1 MDVYHQVKHRLQAP
15 TLTRKFDSSH
25 WIQCGADGR
34 ADVWVKTTFSVT
46 KHHNIVASFFR
57 NITTLCCA
65 KSRRCESSRVT
76 SPLDMGLSA
85 RVELRYERCLREHKM
100 QNKTLSETS

>member
-1 MDVYHQVKHRLQAP
+1 MVVYHQVKHRLQAP
-15 TLTRKFDSSH
+15 TLTRKFDSH

-34 ADVWVKTTFSVT
+34 ADEWVKTIFSVT

-65 KSRRCESSRVT
+65 KSRRFESCRVT
-76 SPLDMGLSA
+76 SPLGMGLSA
-85 RVELRYERCLREHKM
+85 RVEFRYERCLRENKM
-100 QNKTLSETS
+100 QIKTLSETS

>member
-1 MDVYHQVKHRLQAP
+1 MVVYHQVKHRLQAP
-15 TLTRKFDSSH
+15 TLTRKFDPH

-34 ADVWVKTTFSVT
+34 ADEWVKTIFSVT

-65 KSRRCESSRVT
+65 KSRRFESCRVT
-76 SPLDMGLSA
+76 SPLGMGLSA
-85 RVELRYERCLREHKM
+85 RVEFRYERCLRENKM
-100 QNKTLSETS
+100 QIKTLSETS